1 MGETASSRV
10 PTFTLDQAIL
20 TALQR
25 NPTLLNAEQEIKR
38 TKGVII
44 QVRAQALPQIN
55 ANANFQW
62 TDPHL
67 IGARVFG
74 NTSTSSGFTPSP
86 AASTGAA
93 SLMEGLPSQVGDFR
107 APLAAA
113 TPAAIQ
119 NVEQSDISYAISV
132 TGTQLIFNG
141 TTFNQIRGT
150 FFQRDSAYFAFRNVL
165 DQLISTVK
173 TQFYQII
180 VNRDLV
186 SVNEENV
193 RLLEAQLKD
202 QQNRFEAGTVPRFN
216 VLQADVQLHNQ
227 IPQLIATQNNLRISK
242 LQLAKTLGLD
252 FQRRRGDSPPLEV
265 IGDMPYIPRP
275 IELVDAIEMGKQ
287 RRAFLKQA
295 RANVL
300 NQLQQVRATAGQW
313 LPNITTTGGGE
324 WVSSPI
330 NSSWHD
336 ISKGWTALVQGSV
349 PIWDSGAI
357 AGQVIQQRAL
367 LSETKITYDDDVRQ
381 VELEIQQAYSNLQQ
395 NRELIQSQEKNVE
408 LADEA
413 LRLAKARLDAGA
425 GVQLDVLNAT
435 VQLLTA
441 QSTRL
446 QALFGYNSS
455 LAEFDRATGAQSSY
469 SEMFANL
476 RPRATT
482 TKTYYTGSDVD
493 AMGKPKE
500 PSKNEFLLRR
510 EGQARSKR
518 RSIPGERLATAR
530 NPGLLSWR
538 LSRSGNIS
546 DCSLRIQQKLS
557 EILRFAQDDSGEADI
572 GP

>member
-1 MGETASSRV
+1 MTRFFLCLGFLAAFVILDQPSFAGSEGTYGSETTSRGTISGANV
-10 PTFTLDQAIL
+10 PTFTLKQAIL

-38 TKGVII
+38 TRGVII

-55 ANANFQW
+55 ANANYQW
-62 TDPHL
+62 TDPNL
-67 IGARVFG
+67 TGARILG
-74 NTSTSSGFTPSP
+74 TTTTTTGFTG
-86 AASTGAA
+86 ASGAAA
-93 SLMEGLPSQVGDFR
+93 SLMQGLQSQVGEAR
-107 APLAAA
+107 TPLAAA
-113 TPAAIQ
+113 TPAPIQ
-119 NVEQSDISYAISV
+119 NVETSDVSYAISV

-150 FFQRDSAYFAFRNVL
+150 FFQRDGAYFSFRNIL
-165 DQLISTVK
+165 DSLIATVK

-186 SVNEENV
+186 NVNEENV

-227 IPQLIATQNNLRISK
+227 IPQLITAQNNLRISK

-252 FQRRRGDSPPLEV
+252 FQRQRGNSPPLEV
-265 IGDMPYIPRP
+265 VGDMPYIPRP
-275 IELVDAIEMGKQ
+275 IELADAIELGKQ
-287 RRAFLKQA
+287 RRPFLKQA

-300 NQLQQVRATAGQW
+300 NQLQQVRAAAGQW

-336 ISKGWTALVQGSV
+336 ITKGWTALVQGSI

-357 AGQVIQQRAL
+357 AGQVVQQRAL

-381 VELEIQQAYSNLQQ
+381 VELEIQTAYSNLQQ
-395 NRELIQSQEKNVE
+395 NEELVKSQEKNVE

-455 LAEFDRATGAQSSY
+455 LAEFDRATGAQSTY

-500 PSKNEFLLRR
+500 TWEERVSTTTRRTSSK
-510 EGQARSKR
+510 
-518 RSIPGERLATAR
+518 
-530 NPGLLSWR
+530 
-538 LSRSGNIS
+538 
-546 DCSLRIQQKLS
+546 
-557 EILRFAQDDSGEADI
+557 
-572 GP
+572 